1 MYTFELTRRSR
12 SKVKVMRI
20 GDLAKLTGVS
30 ASTIRFYEIQG
41 LLPAAARLANGYR
54 DYDRHA
60 VEIVKFIDQA
70 RNLGFGLREVA
81 AHLRLPRGE
90 ERKAR
95 LQAQL
100 EAKLSE
106 LDAHIAQVRARRAMI
121 SDLVEEVRKSRT
133 PKH

>member
-1 MYTFELTRRSR
+1 
-12 SKVKVMRI
+12 MRI

-60 VEIVKFIDQA
+60 VEIVKFIDRA

-90 ERKAR
+90 AASSAWG
-95 LQAQL
+95 QT
-100 EAKLSE
+100 
-106 LDAHIAQVRARRAMI
+106 VRARCSHSAGASPSRH
-121 SDLVEEVRKSRT
+121 DLRPCRRGAEIT
-133 PKH
+133 DA

>member
-1 MYTFELTRRSR
+1 VSGRAFVSTKASCVTRS
-12 SKVKVMRI
+12 
-20 GDLAKLTGVS
+20 GA
-30 ASTIRFYEIQG
+30 AQG
-41 LLPAAARLANGYR
+41 LLPAQARLANGYR

-60 VEIVKFIDQA
+60 VEIVKFIDRA
-70 RNLGFGLREVA
+70 RRLGFGLSEVA

-90 ERKAR
+90 QRKAR

-106 LDAHIAQVRARRAMI
+106 LDAHMEQVRVRRAMI

-133 PKH
+133 TKH

>member
-1 MYTFELTRRSR
+1 
-12 SKVKVMRI
+12 MRI

-30 ASTIRFYEIQG
+30 TSTIRFYEAQG

-54 DYDRHA
+54 DYDRQA
-60 VEIVKFIDQA
+60 VEVVKFVDRA
-70 RNLGFGLREVA
+70 RTLGFVLRKVA
-81 AHLRLPRGE
+81 TRLRSPQGE

-106 LDAHIAQVRARRAMI
+106 LDAHMEQVRARR
-121 SDLVEEVRKSRT
+121 
-133 PKH
+133 